1 MFSTVCLLVLCSFI
15 LNRNILGFSG
25 VEREIVILC
34 NVMLSK
40 ILLDPSLKGFL
51 SKFYCKLSHPILN
64 GYKLVVPATF
74 LCPVVHNAL
83 VALFVNLPPQAKP
96 GSWLYFHVVTRTR
109 RRRRRTL
116 TQILQ
121 EGTVKSW
128 KRPNF
133 NVFQIKGFWIFL
145 SQNLKIFRG
154 KDQL

>member
-74 LCPVVHNAL
+74 LCPVVHNAF
-83 VALFVNLPPQAKP
+83 VALF
-96 GSWLYFHVVTRTR
+96 LYYISCEPCYQQSLLSPLVTRQQVEQRHYIKHTMGIVLFFNSG
-109 RRRRRTL
+109 TMYQGVL
-116 TQILQ
+116 SLQ
-121 EGTVKSW
+121 
-128 KRPNF
+128 
-133 NVFQIKGFWIFL
+133 
-145 SQNLKIFRG
+145 
-154 KDQL
+154 